1 MYYGPHMQTG
11 LKKFSGTP
19 LRITVIATIFVVL
32 ALNGVA
38 SSGFLEHGG
47 SLQPKCAISKSQS
60 ATAHSTTLKHVQ
72 IVVLGQRLFEFHSP
86 VSFLL
91 NGHQDP
97 RPQTSLTASIV
108 FTRAPPARSSL
119 S

>member
-19 LRITVIATIFVVL
+19 LRIAVIATIFVIL
-32 ALNGVA
+32 ALYGVA

-47 SLQPKCAISKSQS
+47 SLQPKCVISKSQS
-60 ATAHSTTLKHVQ
+60 ATAHSTILKLPQ
-72 IVVLGQRLFEFHSP
+72 IVVLGQRLLEFHSP
-86 VSFLL
+86 ASFLL
-91 NGHQDP
+91 NGHRDACP
-97 RPQTSLTASIV
+97 LASLTASII
-108 FTRAPPARSSL
+108 FTRAPPTRSSL